1 MRNKKTV
8 GILVL
13 VVMLLSLWSADALA
27 GLMEY
32 PIMPGPKGMGDTLGS
47 VFGQISED
55 LGQTSDQPSS
65 QPSIQP
71 PVQTANVQAQPTNSS
86 VIING
91 KTVPFEAYT
100 IDNRTY
106 FKLRD
111 LAMALKGS
119 EKQFEVSWDGT
130 RNAIN
135 LLTDKPYTVTGGELT
150 LSANTSNK
158 NAVLSTAKVY
168 INGTEAKL
176 MAYVIDGLT
185 YFKLRDVGT
194 AVNFGISWDGSANT
208 ISIDTASG
216 YVPE

>member
-1 MRNKKTV
+1 VRNKKTI

-13 VVMLLSLWSADALA
+13 VVILLSLWSAAASA

-32 PIMPGPKGMGDTLGS
+32 PIMPGPKGLGGTLGS

-65 QPSIQP
+65 QPSVQP
-71 PVQTANVQAQPTNSS
+71 PVQPADVQAQPTNSS

-100 IDNRTY
+100 IDSRIY

-119 EKQFEVSWDGT
+119 EVQFEVSWDGT

-158 NAVLSTAKVY
+158 NAVLSAAKVF

-176 MAYVIDGLT
+176 TAYVIDGLT
-185 YFKLRDVGT
+185 YFKLRDVGA
-194 AVNFGISWDGSANT
+194 AVNFGISWDGFTNT
-208 ISIDTASG
+208 INIDTSSG